1 MRTSRK
7 SPGPEY
13 TSTNAYS
20 KVGAR
25 RFGYVGRVGLTA
37 VHEEKRDGVLDFTLL
52 VEVMDVKSPEAV
64 DFNVSGEHGEL
75 VNLLLGFTPVEA
87 IFPVCGE
94 SFDVVQRGTIVPS
107 CVL

>member
-13 TSTNAYS
+13 TSINAYS

-75 VNLLLGFTPVEA
+75 VNLRFGFAPIELVLPVSDEA
-87 IFPVCGE
+87 LNV
-94 SFDVVQRGTIVPS
+94 S
-107 CVL
+107 